1 MRRGSK
7 DQSGLATDFPAI
19 TVRREASVDAEAT
32 GESVDEMSEMIVL
45 DRLTK
50 RFGAL
55 TAVDA
60 VTMRVAKGEV
70 LGFLGPNGAG
80 KTTTMRMIAGFFEPT
95 SGSAAVCGFD
105 VVHAPIE
112 VKRRIGYL
120 PEGAP
125 LYGDMRCDAFLE
137 FVASLR
143 GFAGAERR
151 RRIDRVV
158 DMVELGEVL
167 ARSIET
173 LSKGFKRRV
182 ALAQALLHD
191 PDVLILDEPTDG
203 LDPNQKFHVRE
214 MIKAMAPT
222 KAIVVS
228 THILEEVEAVC
239 TRAAIISRGRLV
251 ADGTADSLLARL
263 PQHNRIV
270 VAVPQA
276 EAAQTAELFRTLAA
290 NDVADTGADSEGMA
304 TFSIRGDAIAGGLPT
319 VAHRLKASGI
329 TIERLHVERGRLDDV
344 FRNLTLT
351 ADGETQP

>member
-1 MRRGSK
+1 
-7 DQSGLATDFPAI
+7 
-19 TVRREASVDAEAT
+19 
-32 GESVDEMSEMIVL
+32 MSEMIVL
-45 DRLTK
+45 DGLTK

-55 TAVDA
+55 TAVDG

-80 KTTTMRMIAGFFEPT
+80 KTTTMRMLAGFFEPT
-95 SGSAAVCGFD
+95 AGAASICGFD

-137 FVASLR
+137 FIASIR
-143 GFAGAERR
+143 GYSGAERR

-167 ARSIET
+167 PRSIET

-191 PDVLILDEPTDG
+191 PEVLILDEPTDG

-214 MIKAMAPT
+214 MIKAMAPD
-222 KAIVVS
+222 KAIIVS

-239 TRAAIISRGRLV
+239 SRAAIIARGRLV
-251 ADGTADSLLARL
+251 ADGTAESLLARL
-263 PQHNRIV
+263 PYHNRIV
-270 VAVPQA
+270 VAVPQDEAGRTTALLAAVAGDDIAMGDA
-276 EAAQTAELFRTLAA
+276 EAGGIVSISA
-290 NDVADTGADSEGMA
+290 GADG
-304 TFSIRGDAIAGGLPT
+304 IDGGLPT
-319 VAHRLKASGI
+319 VAHQLKAAGI
-329 TIERLHVERGRLDDV
+329 TIERLTLERGRLDDV
-344 FRNLTLT
+344 FRILTL
-351 ADGETQP
+351 ETQGEAKP